1 MVPLLMGISHDS
13 ILRLDI
19 ETKLPKET
27 PFELSKVTK
36 HGATDKILKV
46 QFSRGKHFTVQT
58 SEGDK
63 ISKLIDGYCAALV
76 QKTTKKTIEK
86 LEQVKE
92 DKAKKISSAPGQIL
106 NRAMAGL
113 SSTESL
119 GIIDDPKWKEEKTRE
134 AALGIEK
141 GMKNA
146 KLNLAQMIRM
156 MGQGENVNKDELE
169 KTMGDLAEDLIR
181 MANLANMHNALNE
194 KSKTKD
200 NLTRLCADVDDIFR
214 SIGDIFQN
222 NQLGVEVRFTKNV
235 IKITRC
241 LAQDR
246 LHYSCTKSG

>member
-1 MVPLLMGISHDS
+1 MGISHDS

-58 SEGDK
+58 SEGEK
-63 ISKLIDGYCAALV
+63 ISQLIEGYCAALV
-76 QKTTKKTIEK
+76 QKNTKKTIEK

-92 DKAKKISSAPGQIL
+92 EKAKKISPVPGQIL
-106 NRAMAGL
+106 SRAIAGL

-119 GIIDDPKWKEEKTRE
+119 GIIDDPKWKEEKAKET
-134 AALGIEK
+134 ALGIEK
-141 GMKNA
+141 GMKNT

-156 MGQGENVNKDELE
+156 MGQGENINKDDLE
-169 KTMGDLAEDLIR
+169 KTMADLSEDLIR

-194 KSKTKD
+194 NSKTKD
-200 NLTRLCADVDDIFR
+200 NLARLCADVDDIFK

-222 NQLGVEVRFTKNV
+222 NQLGVEVRLNKNV
-235 IKITRC
+235 V
-241 LAQDR
+241 
-246 LHYSCTKSG
+246 